1 MSMILTAYSAVK
13 RYAVVISASGY
24 DMNPGSSGTATITVN
39 IPEIGK
45 KYSGDATVAY
55 SNFTGPASVTFVDG
69 TASLSLSRNN
79 VYADAS
85 FTVTIP
91 QGHNNKE
98 GSATYSSGLSGKEVY
113 IAGNT
118 YGVDTHQ
125 YTGDETWDDSTDV
138 YVNGKRVAYNWRGPY
153 KRGRF
158 ISESHSTGYP
168 EIDGWQRSYYAVI
181 LP

>member
-1 MSMILTAYSAVK
+1 MSMILTAYNAIK
-13 RYAVVISASGY
+13 RYAVAISASGY

-39 IPEIGK
+39 IPEISE
-45 KYSGDATVAY
+45 KYSGDATIAY
-55 SNFTGPASVTFVDG
+55 SNFTGPANVTFVDG

-91 QGHNNKE
+91 QGRNNKE
-98 GSATYSSGLSGKEVY
+98 GFATYSSRLSGKEVY

-118 YGVDTHQ
+118 YGVDKHQ

-138 YVNGKRVAYNWRGPY
+138 YVNGKRVANNWRGAY
-153 KRGRF
+153 KKGRF
-158 ISESHSTGYP
+158 IGESHSAGYP
-168 EIDGWQRSYYAVI
+168 EIDGWQHRTYAVI